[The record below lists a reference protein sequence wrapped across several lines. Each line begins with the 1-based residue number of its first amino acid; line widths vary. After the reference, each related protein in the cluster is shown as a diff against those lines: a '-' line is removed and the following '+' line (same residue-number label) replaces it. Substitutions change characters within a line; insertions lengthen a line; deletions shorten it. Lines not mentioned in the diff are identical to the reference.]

1 MPPTGNAIPIA
12 TAAKTPH
19 AFTRPVCS
27 KRSDDSQN
35 SAVRHHAVVKSRA
48 LALSTTL
55 ALVLL
60 PSQLPAAALPLMRT
74 EWNASSA
81 ALGWVN
87 SAYLLGYAAAVLVV
101 LPLTDRVRLSR
112 VIAIG
117 ALVTALANL
126 AFAFAAHDVIT
137 ASLLRMIAGFGLAG
151 VYMPGVRLV
160 AQTSDPARRGA
171 AVGLYVA
178 AFYLGGSLSFLATGL
193 LLEPFG
199 WRGAAV
205 ALGAVALAALPIAI
219 LSSRG
224 IPQPSGERAH
234 LDLRVLRNAPLVRTI
249 AAYVGHS
256 WELFIV
262 RAWLAAF
269 LAAAFALRGLSP
281 TDASAT
287 ASQWAA
293 LVLALGVPG
302 VFVGGWLSDRIGR
315 TRAALLY
322 AIGSGAI
329 SIGFGTLLFAPWPA
343 IVAIGGIYGAL
354 VAADSAVYSTAVTEL
369 APAARIG
376 SAQAL
381 QAVAGFG
388 IGSLGPVVAGATLD
402 LGAGWV
408 GPFLVAGVI
417 GIATALPLAVSFRER
432 PLIVRDPT

>member
-1 MPPTGNAIPIA
+1 
-12 TAAKTPH
+12 
-19 AFTRPVCS
+19 
-27 KRSDDSQN
+27 
-35 SAVRHHAVVKSRA
+35 VKSRS
-48 LALSTTL
+48 LALSATL
-55 ALVLL
+55 ALGLL
-60 PSQLPAAALPLMRT
+60 PSQLPAAALPLLRT

-81 ALGWVN
+81 ALGWVV

-101 LPLTDRVRLSR
+101 LPLTDRIRPSR
-112 VIAIG
+112 VIATG
-117 ALVTALANL
+117 AVLTALANL
-126 AFAFAAHDVIT
+126 GFALAAHDVVT
-137 ASLLRMIAGFGLAG
+137 ASALRVVAGFGLAG

-160 AQTSDPARRGA
+160 AQSSDPARRGT

-193 LLEPFG
+193 LLEPVG

-205 ALGAVALAALPIAI
+205 ILGAVALAAVPIAMF
-219 LSSRG
+219 SSRG
-224 IPQPSGERAH
+224 IPQTTGERAH

-249 AAYVGHS
+249 VAYVGHS
-256 WELFIV
+256 WELFIL

-293 LVLALGVPG
+293 LLLALGVPG
-302 VFVGGWLSDRIGR
+302 VFVGGWLSDRVGR
-315 TRAALLY
+315 LRAALLY
-322 AIGSGAI
+322 ALGSGAL
-329 SIGFGTLLFAPWPA
+329 SVGFGTLLFAPWPA
-343 IVAIGGIYGAL
+343 IVAIGGMYGAL

-388 IGSLGPVVAGATLD
+388 IGSLGPVAAGVTLD
-402 LGAGWV
+402 LGLGWV
-408 GPFLVAGVI
+408 GPFLIAGVV
-417 GIATALPLAVSFRER
+417 GIATALPLLIGLRER
-432 PLIVRDPT
+432 PLIRVERT

>member
-1 MPPTGNAIPIA
+1 
-12 TAAKTPH
+12 
-19 AFTRPVCS
+19 
-27 KRSDDSQN
+27 
-35 SAVRHHAVVKSRA
+35 
-48 LALSTTL
+48 
-55 ALVLL
+55 
-60 PSQLPAAALPLMRT
+60 MRT

-81 ALGWVN
+81 ELGWVN

-117 ALVTALANL
+117 ALITALANL
-126 AFAFAAHDVIT
+126 AFAAVAHDVIT
-137 ASLLRMIAGFGLAG
+137 ASVLRVISGFGLAG

-160 AQTSDPARRGA
+160 AQSSDPARRGT

-178 AFYLGGSLSFLATGL
+178 AFYLGSSLSFFVTGV
-193 LLEPFG
+193 LLEPLG
-199 WRGAAV
+199 WRGAALV
-205 ALGAVALAALPIAI
+205 LGAAAFAALPVAM
-219 LSSRG
+219 LSARG
-224 IPQPSGERAH
+224 IAEKTGERAH

-249 AAYVGHS
+249 VAYTGHS

-262 RAWLAAF
+262 RSWLAAF
-269 LAAAFALRGLSP
+269 LAAAFTLRGLSP

-293 LVLALGVPG
+293 LLLLLGVPG
-302 VFVGGWLSDRIGR
+302 VFIGGWLSDRIGR

-329 SIGFGTLLFAPWPA
+329 SIGFGTLLSVPWPA
-343 IVAIGGIYGAL
+343 LVAVGAIYGAL

-388 IGSLGPVVAGATLD
+388 IGSVGPVVAGATLD
-402 LGAGWV
+402 LGAGWI
-408 GPFLVAGVI
+408 GPFLVAGVV
-417 GIATALPLAVSFRER
+417 GIATALPLALSFRER
-432 PLIVRDPT
+432 PLIGYRT

>member
-1 MPPTGNAIPIA
+1 
-12 TAAKTPH
+12 
-19 AFTRPVCS
+19 
-27 KRSDDSQN
+27 
-35 SAVRHHAVVKSRA
+35 VKSRS
-48 LALSTTL
+48 LALSATL

-60 PSQLPAAALPLMRT
+60 PSQLPAAALPLLRT
-74 EWNASSA
+74 EWKTSSA
-81 ALGWVN
+81 ELGWVV

-101 LPLTDRVRLSR
+101 LPLTDRVRPSR

-126 AFAFAAHDVIT
+126 GFAFAAHDVIS
-137 ASLLRMIAGFGLAG
+137 ASALRVVAGFGLAG

-160 AQTSDPARRGA
+160 AQSSDPARRGR

-199 WRGAAV
+199 WRGAALI
-205 ALGAVALAALPIAI
+205 LGAIGLAALPVAVI
-219 LSSRG
+219 SSRG
-224 IPQPSGERAH
+224 IPETTGERAH
-234 LDLRVLRNAPLVRTI
+234 LDLRVLRNPPLVRTI

-293 LVLALGVPG
+293 LLLALGVPG
-302 VFVGGWLSDRIGR
+302 VFIGGWLSDRVGR
-315 TRAALLY
+315 TRAAILY
-322 AIGSGAI
+322 ALGSGAI
-329 SIGFGTLLFAPWPA
+329 SIGFGTMLFAPWPA
-343 IVAIGGIYGAL
+343 IVAVGAIYGAL

-388 IGSLGPVVAGATLD
+388 IGSLGPVVAGVALD
-402 LGAGWV
+402 LGSGWV
-408 GPFLVAGVI
+408 GPFLVAGIV
-417 GIATALPLAVSFRER
+417 GIATVLPLAVALRER
-432 PLIVRDPT
+432 PLITFDRT

>member
-1 MPPTGNAIPIA
+1 
-12 TAAKTPH
+12 
-19 AFTRPVCS
+19 
-27 KRSDDSQN
+27 
-35 SAVRHHAVVKSRA
+35 
-48 LALSTTL
+48 
-55 ALVLL
+55 
-60 PSQLPAAALPLMRT
+60 MRT

-81 ALGWVN
+81 ALGWVV

-101 LPLTDRVRLSR
+101 LPLTDRIRPSR

-117 ALVTALANL
+117 ALVTALANI
-126 AFAFAAHDVIT
+126 AFAIAAHDVIT
-137 ASLLRMIAGFGLAG
+137 ASLLRVIAGFGLAG

-160 AQTSDPARRGA
+160 AQSSNPARRGS

-178 AFYLGGSLSFLATGL
+178 AFYFGGSLSFLATGL

-199 WRGAAV
+199 WRGAAII
-205 ALGAVALAALPIAI
+205 LGAVALAAVPIAAI
-219 LSSRG
+219 SSRG
-224 IPQPSGERAH
+224 IPETTGERAH

-249 AAYVGHS
+249 TAYVGHS

-281 TDASAT
+281 TDAT

-293 LVLALGVPG
+293 LILALGVPG
-302 VFVGGWLSDRIGR
+302 VFVGGWLSDRVGR

-322 AIGSGAI
+322 ALGSGAI
-329 SIGFGTLLFAPWPA
+329 SVGFGTLLFAPWPA
-343 IVAIGGIYGAL
+343 IVAIGGIYAAL

-388 IGSLGPVVAGATLD
+388 IGSLGPIVAGVTLD
-402 LGAGWV
+402 LGSGWI
-408 GPFLVAGVI
+408 GPFLAAGVV
-417 GIATALPLAVSFRER
+417 GIATALPLALAFRER
-432 PLIVRDPT
+432 PLIAPDRP

>member
-1 MPPTGNAIPIA
+1 M
-12 TAAKTPH
+12 
-19 AFTRPVCS
+19 
-27 KRSDDSQN
+27 
-35 SAVRHHAVVKSRA
+35 KSRS
-48 LALSTTL
+48 LALSATL

-60 PSQLPAAALPLMRT
+60 PSQLPAAALPLLRT

-81 ALGWVN
+81 ELGWVV

-101 LPLTDRVRLSR
+101 LPLTDRIRPSR

-126 AFAFAAHDVIT
+126 GFAFAAHDVVT
-137 ASLLRMIAGFGLAG
+137 ASALRVIAGFGLAG

-160 AQTSDPARRGA
+160 AQSSDPSRRGT

-193 LLEPFG
+193 LLGPAG
-199 WRGAAV
+199 WRGAATI
-205 ALGAVALAALPIAI
+205 LGAVALAAVPIAMI
-219 LSSRG
+219 SSRG
-224 IPQPSGERAH
+224 IPQSTGERAH

-249 AAYVGHS
+249 VAYVGHS
-256 WELFIV
+256 WELFIL

-293 LVLALGVPG
+293 LLLALGVPG
-302 VFVGGWLSDRIGR
+302 VFVGGWLSDRVGR
-315 TRAALLY
+315 LRAALLY
-322 AIGSGAI
+322 ALGSGAI
-329 SIGFGTLLFAPWPA
+329 SVGFGTLLFAPWPA
-343 IVAIGGIYGAL
+343 IVAIGGMYGAL

-369 APAARIG
+369 APTARIG

-388 IGSLGPVVAGATLD
+388 IGSLGPVAAGVTLD
-402 LGAGWV
+402 LGVGWV
-408 GPFLVAGVI
+408 GPFLIAGAV
-417 GIATALPLAVSFRER
+417 GIAAALPLVIGLRER
-432 PLIVRDPT
+432 PLIGLDRT

>member
-1 MPPTGNAIPIA
+1 M
-12 TAAKTPH
+12 
-19 AFTRPVCS
+19 
-27 KRSDDSQN
+27 RSRS
-35 SAVRHHAVVKSRA
+35 
-48 LALSTTL
+48 LALSATL

-60 PSQLPAAALPLMRT
+60 PSQLPAAALPLLRT

-81 ALGWVN
+81 ALGWVV

-101 LPLTDRVRLSR
+101 LPLTDRIRPSR

-117 ALVTALANL
+117 ALVTALANIG
-126 AFAFAAHDVIT
+126 FAFAAHDVIT
-137 ASLLRMIAGFGLAG
+137 ASALRVIAGFGLAG

-160 AQTSDPARRGA
+160 AQSSDPARRGT

-193 LLEPFG
+193 LLEPVG

-205 ALGAVALAALPIAI
+205 ILGAVALDAVPIAMF
-219 LSSRG
+219 SSRG
-224 IPQPSGERAH
+224 IPQTTGERAH

-249 AAYVGHS
+249 VAYVGHS
-256 WELFIV
+256 WELFIL
-262 RAWLAAF
+262 RAWHAAF

-287 ASQWAA
+287 ASQWTA
-293 LVLALGVPG
+293 LLLALGVPG
-302 VFVGGWLSDRIGR
+302 VFVGGWLSDRVGR
-315 TRAALLY
+315 LHAALLY
-322 AIGSGAI
+322 ALGSGAI
-329 SIGFGTLLFAPWPA
+329 SVGFGTLLFAPWPA
-343 IVAIGGIYGAL
+343 IVAIGGMYGAL

-388 IGSLGPVVAGATLD
+388 IGSLGPVAAGVTLD
-402 LGAGWV
+402 LGLGWV
-408 GPFLVAGVI
+408 GPFLIAGVV
-417 GIATALPLAVSFRER
+417 GIATALPLVIGLRER
-432 PLIVRDPT
+432 PLITLDRT

>member
-1 MPPTGNAIPIA
+1 M
-12 TAAKTPH
+12 
-19 AFTRPVCS
+19 
-27 KRSDDSQN
+27 
-35 SAVRHHAVVKSRA
+35 KSRS
-48 LALSTTL
+48 LALSATL

-60 PSQLPAAALPLMRT
+60 PSQLPAAALPLLRT

-81 ALGWVN
+81 ALGWVV

-101 LPLTDRVRLSR
+101 LPLTDRIRPSR
-112 VIAIG
+112 VIATG
-117 ALVTALANL
+117 AVLTALANL
-126 AFAFAAHDVIT
+126 GFALAAHDVVT
-137 ASLLRMIAGFGLAG
+137 ASALRVVAGFGLAG

-160 AQTSDPARRGA
+160 AQSSDPARRGT

-193 LLEPFG
+193 LLEPVG

-205 ALGAVALAALPIAI
+205 ILGAVALAAVPIAMF
-219 LSSRG
+219 SSRG
-224 IPQPSGERAH
+224 IPQTTGERAH

-249 AAYVGHS
+249 VAYVGHS
-256 WELFIV
+256 WELFIL

-293 LVLALGVPG
+293 LLLALGVPG
-302 VFVGGWLSDRIGR
+302 VFVGGWLSDRVGR
-315 TRAALLY
+315 LRAAILY
-322 AIGSGAI
+322 ALGSGAI
-329 SIGFGTLLFAPWPA
+329 SVGFGTLLFAPWPA
-343 IVAIGGIYGAL
+343 IVAIGGMYGAL

-388 IGSLGPVVAGATLD
+388 IGSLGPVAAGVTLD
-402 LGAGWV
+402 LGLGWV
-408 GPFLVAGVI
+408 GPFLIAGVV
-417 GIATALPLAVSFRER
+417 GIATALPLLIGLRER
-432 PLIVRDPT
+432 PLIRVERT

>member
-1 MPPTGNAIPIA
+1 MAC
-12 TAAKTPH
+12 TPCG
-19 AFTRPVCS
+19 APNRL
-27 KRSDDSQN
+27 
-35 SAVRHHAVVKSRA
+35 RHHADVKSRS
-48 LALSTTL
+48 LALSATL

-60 PSQLPAAALPLMRT
+60 PSQLPAAALPLLRT

-81 ALGWVN
+81 ALGWVV
-87 SAYLLGYAAAVLVV
+87 SAYMLGYAAAVLIV
-101 LPLTDRVRLSR
+101 LPLTDRVRPSR

-117 ALVTALANL
+117 ALITALANL
-126 AFAFAAHDVIT
+126 AFALAAQDVIT
-137 ASLLRMIAGFGLAG
+137 GSLLRMIAGFGLAG

-160 AQTSDPARRGA
+160 AQSSDPARRGT

-193 LLEPFG
+193 LLGPAG
-199 WRGAAV
+199 WRGAATI
-205 ALGAVALAALPIAI
+205 LGAVALAAVPIAMI
-219 LSSRG
+219 SSRG
-224 IPQPSGERAH
+224 IPQSTGERAH

-249 AAYVGHS
+249 VAYVGHS
-256 WELFIV
+256 WELFIL

-293 LVLALGVPG
+293 LLLALGVPG
-302 VFVGGWLSDRIGR
+302 VFVGGWLSDRVGR
-315 TRAALLY
+315 LRAALLY
-322 AIGSGAI
+322 ALGSGAI
-329 SIGFGTLLFAPWPA
+329 SVGFGTLLFAPWPA
-343 IVAIGGIYGAL
+343 IVAIGGMYGAL

-388 IGSLGPVVAGATLD
+388 IGSLGPVAAGVTLD
-402 LGAGWV
+402 LGLGWV
-408 GPFLVAGVI
+408 GPFLIAGVV
-417 GIATALPLAVSFRER
+417 GIATALPLLIGLRER
-432 PLIVRDPT
+432 PLIRVERT

>member
-1 MPPTGNAIPIA
+1 MCRPSRRVLFRWNSELGLVSPHRGHRFIVIA
-12 TAAKTPH
+12 HPFDINIDIGAGLQH
-19 AFTRPVCS
+19 DQMR
-27 KRSDDSQN
+27 
-35 SAVRHHAVVKSRA
+35 SRA

-137 ASLLRMIAGFGLAG
+137 ASLLRVIAGFGLAG

-160 AQTSDPARRGA
+160 AQSSDPARRGT

-205 ALGAVALAALPIAI
+205 ILGAIAFAALPIAAV
-219 LSSRG
+219 SSRG
-224 IPQPSGERAH
+224 IPQAPGE
-234 LDLRVLRNAPLVRTI
+234 
-249 AAYVGHS
+249 
-256 WELFIV
+256 
-262 RAWLAAF
+262 
-269 LAAAFALRGLSP
+269 
-281 TDASAT
+281 
-287 ASQWAA
+287 
-293 LVLALGVPG
+293 
-302 VFVGGWLSDRIGR
+302 
-315 TRAALLY
+315 
-322 AIGSGAI
+322 
-329 SIGFGTLLFAPWPA
+329 
-343 IVAIGGIYGAL
+343 
-354 VAADSAVYSTAVTEL
+354 
-369 APAARIG
+369 
-376 SAQAL
+376 
-381 QAVAGFG
+381 
-388 IGSLGPVVAGATLD
+388 
-402 LGAGWV
+402 
-408 GPFLVAGVI
+408 
-417 GIATALPLAVSFRER
+417 
-432 PLIVRDPT
+432 

>member
-1 MPPTGNAIPIA
+1 MR
-12 TAAKTPH
+12 
-19 AFTRPVCS
+19 F
-27 KRSDDSQN
+27 
-35 SAVRHHAVVKSRA
+35 RA
-48 LALSTTL
+48 LALSATL

-60 PSQLPAAALPLMRT
+60 PSQLPAAALPLLRT

-81 ALGWVN
+81 ELGWVV

-101 LPLTDRVRLSR
+101 LPLTDHIRPSR

-126 AFAFAAHDVIT
+126 GFALAAHDVVT
-137 ASLLRMIAGFGLAG
+137 ASALRVIAGFGLAG

-160 AQTSDPARRGA
+160 AQSSDPARRGT

-193 LLEPFG
+193 LLGPAG
-199 WRGAAV
+199 WRGAATI
-205 ALGAVALAALPIAI
+205 LGAVALAALPIAMI
-219 LSSRG
+219 SSRG
-224 IPQPSGERAH
+224 IPQTTGERAH
-234 LDLRVLRNAPLVRTI
+234 LDLRVLRHAPLVRTI
-249 AAYVGHS
+249 GAYVGHS

-293 LVLALGVPG
+293 LILALGVPG

-343 IVAIGGIYGAL
+343 LVAIGGIYGAL
-354 VAADSAVYSTAVTEL
+354 VAAESAVYSTAVTEL

-388 IGSLGPVVAGATLD
+388 IGSLGPIVAGATLD

-408 GPFLVAGVI
+408 GPFVVAGAL
-417 GIATALPLAVSFRER
+417 GIATALPLLAD
-432 PLIVRDPT
+432 VRARALVRT

>member
-1 MPPTGNAIPIA
+1 MPRLPDPFG
-12 TAAKTPH
+12 
-19 AFTRPVCS
+19 
-27 KRSDDSQN
+27 
-35 SAVRHHAVVKSRA
+35 HHAAVKSRS
-48 LALSTTL
+48 LALSATL

-60 PSQLPAAALPLMRT
+60 PSQLPAAALPLLRT

-81 ALGWVN
+81 ALGWVV

-101 LPLTDRVRLSR
+101 LPLTDRIRPSR
-112 VIAIG
+112 VIATG
-117 ALVTALANL
+117 AVLTALANL
-126 AFAFAAHDVIT
+126 GFALAAHDVVT
-137 ASLLRMIAGFGLAG
+137 ASALRVVAGFGLAG

-160 AQTSDPARRGA
+160 AQSSDPARRGT

-193 LLEPFG
+193 LLEPVG

-205 ALGAVALAALPIAI
+205 ILGAVALAAVPIAMF
-219 LSSRG
+219 SSRG
-224 IPQPSGERAH
+224 IPQTTGERAH

-249 AAYVGHS
+249 VAYVGHS
-256 WELFIV
+256 WELFIL

-293 LVLALGVPG
+293 LLLALGVPG
-302 VFVGGWLSDRIGR
+302 VFVGGWLSDRVGR
-315 TRAALLY
+315 LRAALLY
-322 AIGSGAI
+322 ALGSGAI
-329 SIGFGTLLFAPWPA
+329 SVGFGTLLFAPWPA
-343 IVAIGGIYGAL
+343 IVAIGGMYGAL

-388 IGSLGPVVAGATLD
+388 IGSLGPVAAGVTLD
-402 LGAGWV
+402 LGLGWV
-408 GPFLVAGVI
+408 GPFLIAGVV
-417 GIATALPLAVSFRER
+417 GIATALPLLIGLRER
-432 PLIVRDPT
+432 PLIRVERT

>member
-1 MPPTGNAIPIA
+1 MP
-12 TAAKTPH
+12 
-19 AFTRPVCS
+19 FV
-27 KRSDDSQN
+27 RSRS
-35 SAVRHHAVVKSRA
+35 
-48 LALSTTL
+48 LALSATL

-60 PSQLPAAALPLMRT
+60 PSQLPAAALPLLRT

-81 ALGWVN
+81 ALGWVV
-87 SAYLLGYAAAVLVV
+87 SAYMLGYAAAVLVV
-101 LPLTDRVRLSR
+101 LPLTDRVRPSR

-117 ALVTALANL
+117 ALITALANL
-126 AFAFAAHDVIT
+126 AFALAAQDVIT
-137 ASLLRMIAGFGLAG
+137 GSLLRMIAGFGLAG

-160 AQTSDPARRGA
+160 AQSSDPARRGT

-199 WRGAAV
+199 WRGTAII
-205 ALGAVALAALPIAI
+205 LGAVALAALPVATI
-219 LSSRG
+219 SSRG
-224 IPQPSGERAH
+224 IPETTGERAH

-249 AAYVGHS
+249 GAYVGHS

-293 LVLALGVPG
+293 LILALGVPG
-302 VFVGGWLSDRIGR
+302 VFVGGWLSDRVGR

-322 AIGSGAI
+322 ALGSGAI
-329 SIGFGTLLFAPWPA
+329 SIGFGMLLFAPWPA
-343 IVAIGGIYGAL
+343 IVAIGAIYAAL

-388 IGSLGPVVAGATLD
+388 IGSLGPIVAGATLD
-402 LGAGWV
+402 LGSGWV
-408 GPFLVAGVI
+408 GPFLAAGVV
-417 GIATALPLAVSFRER
+417 GIATALPLALSFRER
-432 PLIVRDPT
+432 PLITADRA

>member
-1 MPPTGNAIPIA
+1 M
-12 TAAKTPH
+12 
-19 AFTRPVCS
+19 
-27 KRSDDSQN
+27 
-35 SAVRHHAVVKSRA
+35 
-48 LALSTTL
+48 
-55 ALVLL
+55 
-60 PSQLPAAALPLMRT
+60 
-74 EWNASSA
+74 
-81 ALGWVN
+81 
-87 SAYLLGYAAAVLVV
+87 LGYAAAVLVV
-101 LPLTDRVRLSR
+101 LPLTDRVRPSR

-117 ALVTALANL
+117 ALLTALANL
-126 AFAFAAHDVIT
+126 AFALAANDVIT
-137 ASLLRMIAGFGLAG
+137 GSLLRMVAGFGLAG

-160 AQTSDPARRGA
+160 AMSSDPARRGT

-205 ALGAVALAALPIAI
+205 ILGAIALAALPVATI
-219 LSSRG
+219 SSRG
-224 IPQPSGERAH
+224 MPETTGARAH
-234 LDLRVLRNAPLVRTI
+234 LDLRVLRNPPLVRTI
-249 AAYVGHS
+249 GAYVGHS

-269 LAAAFALRGLSP
+269 LAAAFGLRGLSP

-293 LVLALGVPG
+293 LILALGVPG
-302 VFVGGWLSDRIGR
+302 VFVGGWLSDRVGR

-322 AIGSGAI
+322 ALGSGAI

-343 IVAIGGIYGAL
+343 LVAIGALYAAL

-376 SAQAL
+376 SAQAV

-388 IGSLGPVVAGATLD
+388 IGSLGPIVAGVTLD
-402 LGAGWV
+402 VGSGWV
-408 GPFLVAGVI
+408 GPFVVAGVV
-417 GIATALPLAVSFRER
+417 GIATALPLAIGLRER
-432 PLIVRDPT
+432 PLITADRA

>member
-1 MPPTGNAIPIA
+1 M
-12 TAAKTPH
+12 
-19 AFTRPVCS
+19 
-27 KRSDDSQN
+27 
-35 SAVRHHAVVKSRA
+35 KSRS
-48 LALSTTL
+48 LALSATL

-60 PSQLPAAALPLMRT
+60 PSLLPAAALPLLRT
-74 EWNASSA
+74 EWNGSSA
-81 ALGWVN
+81 ALGWVV
-87 SAYLLGYAAAVLVV
+87 SAYMLGYAAAVLVV
-101 LPLTDRVRLSR
+101 LPLTDRVRPSR

-117 ALVTALANL
+117 ALITALANL
-126 AFAFAAHDVIT
+126 AFALAAHDVIT
-137 ASLLRMIAGFGLAG
+137 GSLLRVIAGFGLAG

-160 AQTSDPARRGA
+160 AQSSDPSRRGT

-205 ALGAVALAALPIAI
+205 ILGAIALAALPVATI
-219 LSSRG
+219 SSRG
-224 IPQPSGERAH
+224 IPETTGERAH

-249 AAYVGHS
+249 SAYVGHS

-293 LVLALGVPG
+293 LILALGVPG
-302 VFVGGWLSDRIGR
+302 VFVGGWLSDRVGR

-322 AIGSGAI
+322 ALGSGAI

-343 IVAIGGIYGAL
+343 IVAVGGIYAAL

-388 IGSLGPVVAGATLD
+388 IGSLGPIVAGVTLD
-402 LGAGWV
+402 LGSGWV
-408 GPFLVAGVI
+408 GPFVAAGVV
-417 GIATALPLAVSFRER
+417 GIATALPLTLSLRER
-432 PLIVRDPT
+432 PLITVDRT

>member
-1 MPPTGNAIPIA
+1 
-12 TAAKTPH
+12 
-19 AFTRPVCS
+19 
-27 KRSDDSQN
+27 
-35 SAVRHHAVVKSRA
+35 VRSRA
-48 LALSTTL
+48 LALSATL

-60 PSQLPAAALPLMRT
+60 PSQVPAAALPLLQT
-74 EWNASSA
+74 EWHASSA
-81 ALGWVN
+81 ELGWVN
-87 SAYLLGYAAAVLVV
+87 SAYLLGYAVAVLVV

-117 ALVTALANL
+117 ALITALTNL
-126 AFAFAAHDVIT
+126 AFAVAAHDVVT
-137 ASLLRMIAGFGLAG
+137 ASLLRVISGFGLAG

-160 AQTSDPARRGA
+160 AQSSDPARRGR

-178 AFYLGGSLSFLATGL
+178 AFYLGSSLSFFATGV

-205 ALGAVALAALPIAI
+205 GLGAAALAALPIAM
-219 LSSRG
+219 LSARG
-224 IPQPSGERAH
+224 APEPSGQRAH

-249 AAYVGHS
+249 VAYAGHS

-262 RAWLAAF
+262 RSWLAAF

-293 LVLALGVPG
+293 LLLLLGVPG

-329 SIGFGTLLFAPWPA
+329 SIGFGLLLAAPWPLV
-343 IVAIGGIYGAL
+343 VAVGAIYGAL

-376 SAQAL
+376 SAQAV

-388 IGSLGPVVAGATLD
+388 IGSLGPVVAGAALD
-402 LGAGWV
+402 LGSGWV

-432 PLIVRDPT
+432 PLIPR

>member
-1 MPPTGNAIPIA
+1 LQDE
-12 TAAKTPH
+12 H
-19 AFTRPVCS
+19 V
-27 KRSDDSQN
+27 RSRS
-35 SAVRHHAVVKSRA
+35 
-48 LALSTTL
+48 LALSATL

-60 PSQLPAAALPLMRT
+60 PSQLPAAALPLLRT

-81 ALGWVN
+81 ELGWVV

-101 LPLTDRVRLSR
+101 LPLTDRVRPSR

-117 ALVTALANL
+117 ALVTAIANL
-126 AFAFAAHDVIT
+126 GFAFAAHDVIT
-137 ASLLRMIAGFGLAG
+137 ASALRVVAGFGLAG

-160 AQTSDPARRGA
+160 AQSSDPARRGR

-193 LLEPFG
+193 LLGPFG
-199 WRGAAV
+199 WRGAALI
-205 ALGAVALAALPIAI
+205 LGAIGLAALPVAVI
-219 LSSRG
+219 SSRG
-224 IPQPSGERAH
+224 IPETTGERAH
-234 LDLRVLRNAPLVRTI
+234 LDLRVLRNPPLVRTI

-293 LVLALGVPG
+293 LLLALGVPG
-302 VFVGGWLSDRIGR
+302 VFIGGWLSDRVGR

-322 AIGSGAI
+322 ALGSGAI

-343 IVAIGGIYGAL
+343 IVAVGAIYGAL

-388 IGSLGPVVAGATLD
+388 IGSLGPVVAGIALD
-402 LGAGWV
+402 LGTGWV
-408 GPFLVAGVI
+408 GPFLVAGVV
-417 GIATALPLAVSFRER
+417 GIASVLPLAVALRER
-432 PLIVRDPT
+432 PLIAFDRT

>member
-1 MPPTGNAIPIA
+1 
-12 TAAKTPH
+12 
-19 AFTRPVCS
+19 
-27 KRSDDSQN
+27 
-35 SAVRHHAVVKSRA
+35 VKSRS
-48 LALSTTL
+48 LALSATL

-60 PSQLPAAALPLMRT
+60 PSQLPAAALPLLRT

-81 ALGWVN
+81 ELGWVV

-101 LPLTDRVRLSR
+101 LPLTDRIRPSR
-112 VIAIG
+112 VIATG
-117 ALVTALANL
+117 AVLTALANL
-126 AFAFAAHDVIT
+126 GFALAAHDVVT
-137 ASLLRMIAGFGLAG
+137 ASALRVVAGFGLAG

-160 AQTSDPARRGA
+160 AQSSDPARRGT

-193 LLEPFG
+193 LLEPVG

-205 ALGAVALAALPIAI
+205 ILGAVALAAVPIAMF
-219 LSSRG
+219 SSRG
-224 IPQPSGERAH
+224 IPQTTGERAH

-249 AAYVGHS
+249 VAYVGHS
-256 WELFIV
+256 WELFIL

-293 LVLALGVPG
+293 LLLALGVPG
-302 VFVGGWLSDRIGR
+302 VFVGGWLSDRVGR
-315 TRAALLY
+315 LRAAILY
-322 AIGSGAI
+322 ALGSGAI
-329 SIGFGTLLFAPWPA
+329 SVGFGTLLFAPWPA
-343 IVAIGGIYGAL
+343 IVAIGGMYGAL

-388 IGSLGPVVAGATLD
+388 IGSLGPVAAGVTLD
-402 LGAGWV
+402 LGLGWV
-408 GPFLVAGVI
+408 GPFLIAGVV
-417 GIATALPLAVSFRER
+417 GIATALPLLIGLRER
-432 PLIVRDPT
+432 PLIRVERT

>member
-1 MPPTGNAIPIA
+1 MAC
-12 TAAKTPH
+12 TPCG
-19 AFTRPVCS
+19 APNRL
-27 KRSDDSQN
+27 
-35 SAVRHHAVVKSRA
+35 RHHADVKSRS
-48 LALSTTL
+48 LALSATL

-60 PSQLPAAALPLMRT
+60 PSQLPAAALPLLRT

-81 ALGWVN
+81 ELGWVV

-101 LPLTDRVRLSR
+101 LPLTDRIRPSR

-117 ALVTALANL
+117 ALVTALANIG
-126 AFAFAAHDVIT
+126 FAFAAHDVIT
-137 ASLLRMIAGFGLAG
+137 ASALRVIAGFGLAG

-160 AQTSDPARRGA
+160 AQSSDPARRGT

-193 LLEPFG
+193 LLEPVG

-205 ALGAVALAALPIAI
+205 ILGAVALAAVPIAMI
-219 LSSRG
+219 SSRG
-224 IPQPSGERAH
+224 IPQSTGERAH

-249 AAYVGHS
+249 VAYVGHS
-256 WELFIV
+256 WELFIL

-293 LVLALGVPG
+293 LLLALGVPG
-302 VFVGGWLSDRIGR
+302 VFVGGWLSDRVGR
-315 TRAALLY
+315 LRAALLY
-322 AIGSGAI
+322 ALGSGAI
-329 SIGFGTLLFAPWPA
+329 SVGFGTLLVAPWPA
-343 IVAIGGIYGAL
+343 IVAIGGMYGAL

-388 IGSLGPVVAGATLD
+388 IGSLGPVAAGVTLD
-402 LGAGWV
+402 LGLGWV
-408 GPFLVAGVI
+408 GPFLIAGVV
-417 GIATALPLAVSFRER
+417 GILTALPLLLDLRQRA
-432 PLIVRDPT
+432 LVRL

>member
-1 MPPTGNAIPIA
+1 MHIA
-12 TAAKTPH
+12 HPFDINIDIGTDLQH
-19 AFTRPVCS
+19 ERM
-27 KRSDDSQN
+27 RSRS
-35 SAVRHHAVVKSRA
+35 
-48 LALSTTL
+48 LALSATL

-60 PSQLPAAALPLMRT
+60 PSQLPAAALPLLRT

-81 ALGWVN
+81 ELGWVV

-101 LPLTDRVRLSR
+101 LPLTDRVRPSR
-112 VIAIG
+112 VIVIG
-117 ALVTALANL
+117 ALVTAVANL
-126 AFAFAAHDVIT
+126 GFAFAAQDVIT
-137 ASLLRMIAGFGLAG
+137 ASALRVIAGFGLAG

-160 AQTSDPARRGA
+160 AQSSDPARRGR

-193 LLEPFG
+193 LLGPFG
-199 WRGAAV
+199 WRGAAFI
-205 ALGAVALAALPIAI
+205 LGAIGLAALPVAAI
-219 LSSRG
+219 SSRG
-224 IPQPSGERAH
+224 IPETTGERAH

-249 AAYVGHS
+249 TAYVGHS

-293 LVLALGVPG
+293 LLLALGVPG
-302 VFVGGWLSDRIGR
+302 VFIGGWLSDRVGR

-322 AIGSGAI
+322 ALGSGAI
-329 SIGFGTLLFAPWPA
+329 SIGFGTLLFAPWPT
-343 IVAIGGIYGAL
+343 IVAVGGIYGAL
-354 VAADSAVYSTAVTEL
+354 VAADSAVYSTSVTEL
-369 APAARIG
+369 APASRIG

-388 IGSLGPVVAGATLD
+388 IGSLGPVVAGVALD
-402 LGAGWV
+402 LGTGWV
-408 GPFLVAGVI
+408 GPFLVAGAV
-417 GIATALPLAVSFRER
+417 GIATALPLALTFRER
-432 PLIVRDPT
+432 PLIRLERT

>member
-1 MPPTGNAIPIA
+1 M
-12 TAAKTPH
+12 
-19 AFTRPVCS
+19 
-27 KRSDDSQN
+27 Q
-35 SAVRHHAVVKSRA
+35 
-48 LALSTTL
+48 
-55 ALVLL
+55 
-60 PSQLPAAALPLMRT
+60 T
-74 EWNASSA
+74 EWQASSA
-81 ALGWVN
+81 ELGWVV

-101 LPLTDRVRLSR
+101 LPLTDRVRPSR
-112 VIAIG
+112 IIAIG
-117 ALVTALANL
+117 ALVTAIANI
-126 AFAFAAHDVIT
+126 AFAFAAYDVIT
-137 ASLLRMIAGFGLAG
+137 ASLLRVISGFGLAG

-160 AQTSDPARRGA
+160 AQTSDPARRGT

-199 WRGAAV
+199 WRGGAII
-205 ALGAVALAALPIAI
+205 LGAVALVALPVAVISA
-219 LSSRG
+219 RG
-224 IPQPSGERAH
+224 IPEPSGERAH

-249 AAYVGHS
+249 VAYTGHS

-293 LVLALGVPG
+293 LMLALGVPG
-302 VFVGGWLSDRIGR
+302 VFIGGWLSDRIGR

-329 SIGFGTLLFAPWPA
+329 SIGFGLLLSAPWPA
-343 IVAIGGIYGAL
+343 MVAIGAIYGAL

-369 APAARIG
+369 APQARIG

-402 LGAGWV
+402 LGAGWT
-408 GPFLVAGVI
+408 GPFLVAGVV
-417 GIATALPLAVSFRER
+417 GIATALPLVISFRER
-432 PLIVRDPT
+432 PLITLDRT

>member
-1 MPPTGNAIPIA
+1 MPRLPDPFG
-12 TAAKTPH
+12 
-19 AFTRPVCS
+19 
-27 KRSDDSQN
+27 
-35 SAVRHHAVVKSRA
+35 HHAAVKSRS
-48 LALSTTL
+48 LALSATL

-60 PSQLPAAALPLMRT
+60 PSQLPAAALPLLRT

-81 ALGWVN
+81 ALGWVV

-101 LPLTDRVRLSR
+101 LPLTDRIRPSR
-112 VIAIG
+112 VIATG
-117 ALVTALANL
+117 AVLTALANL
-126 AFAFAAHDVIT
+126 GFALAAHDVVT
-137 ASLLRMIAGFGLAG
+137 ASALRVVAGFGLAG

-160 AQTSDPARRGA
+160 AQSSDPARRGT

-193 LLEPFG
+193 LLEPVG

-205 ALGAVALAALPIAI
+205 ILGAVALAAVPIAMF
-219 LSSRG
+219 SSRG
-224 IPQPSGERAH
+224 IPQTTGERAH

-249 AAYVGHS
+249 VAYVGHS
-256 WELFIV
+256 WELFIL

-293 LVLALGVPG
+293 LLLALGVPG
-302 VFVGGWLSDRIGR
+302 VFVGGWLSDRVGR
-315 TRAALLY
+315 LRAAILY
-322 AIGSGAI
+322 ALGSGAI
-329 SIGFGTLLFAPWPA
+329 SVGFGTLLFAPWPA
-343 IVAIGGIYGAL
+343 IVAIGGMYGAL

-388 IGSLGPVVAGATLD
+388 IGSLGPVAAGVTLD
-402 LGAGWV
+402 LGLGWV
-408 GPFLVAGVI
+408 GPFLIAGVV
-417 GIATALPLAVSFRER
+417 GIATALPLLIGLRER
-432 PLIVRDPT
+432 PLIRVERT

>member
-1 MPPTGNAIPIA
+1 M
-12 TAAKTPH
+12 
-19 AFTRPVCS
+19 R
-27 KRSDDSQN
+27 
-35 SAVRHHAVVKSRA
+35 SRA
-48 LALSTTL
+48 LALSATL

-60 PSQLPAAALPLMRT
+60 PSQLPAAALPLLRT
-74 EWNASSA
+74 EWSASAA
-81 ALGWVN
+81 ALGWVV
-87 SAYLLGYAAAVLVV
+87 SAYLLGYALAVLVV
-101 LPLTDRVRLSR
+101 LPLTDRVPPSR

-126 AFAFAAHDVIT
+126 AFAFGAHDILT
-137 ASLLRMIAGFGLAG
+137 ASLLRVISGFGLAG

-160 AQTSDPARRGA
+160 AQDAEPARRGR

-193 LLEPFG
+193 LLGPFG

-205 ALGAVALAALPIAI
+205 ILGATGLAALPIAVI
-219 LSSRG
+219 SSRG
-224 IPQPSGERAH
+224 IAETTGERAH

-249 AAYVGHS
+249 AAYIGHS

-293 LVLALGVPG
+293 LLLALGVPG
-302 VFVGGWLSDRIGR
+302 VFVGGWLSDRVGR

-322 AIGSGAI
+322 AMGSGAI
-329 SIGFGTLLFAPWPA
+329 SIGFGMLLFAPWPA

-388 IGSLGPVVAGATLD
+388 IGSLRPGVAGGALD
-402 LGAGWV
+402 PRSGWGGAL
-408 GPFLVAGVI
+408 LVAGL
-417 GIATALPLAVSFRER
+417 GRNPAAP
-432 PLIVRDPT
+432 

>member
-1 MPPTGNAIPIA
+1 VPRLPDPFG
-12 TAAKTPH
+12 
-19 AFTRPVCS
+19 
-27 KRSDDSQN
+27 
-35 SAVRHHAVVKSRA
+35 HHAAVKSRS
-48 LALSTTL
+48 LALSATL

-60 PSQLPAAALPLMRT
+60 PSQLPAAALPLLRT

-81 ALGWVN
+81 ALGWVV

-101 LPLTDRVRLSR
+101 LPLTDRIRPSR
-112 VIAIG
+112 VIATG
-117 ALVTALANL
+117 AVLTALANL
-126 AFAFAAHDVIT
+126 GFALAAHDVVT
-137 ASLLRMIAGFGLAG
+137 ASALRVVAGFGLAG

-160 AQTSDPARRGA
+160 AQSSDPARRGT

-193 LLEPFG
+193 LLEPVG

-205 ALGAVALAALPIAI
+205 ILGAVALAAVPIAMF
-219 LSSRG
+219 SSRG
-224 IPQPSGERAH
+224 IPQTTGERAH

-249 AAYVGHS
+249 VAYVGHS
-256 WELFIV
+256 WELFIL

-293 LVLALGVPG
+293 LLLALGVPG
-302 VFVGGWLSDRIGR
+302 VFVGGWLSDRVGR
-315 TRAALLY
+315 LRAAILY
-322 AIGSGAI
+322 ALGSGAI
-329 SIGFGTLLFAPWPA
+329 SVGFGTLLFAPWPA
-343 IVAIGGIYGAL
+343 IVAIGGMYGAL

-388 IGSLGPVVAGATLD
+388 IGSLGPVAAGVTLD
-402 LGAGWV
+402 LGLGWV
-408 GPFLVAGVI
+408 GPFLIAGVV
-417 GIATALPLAVSFRER
+417 GIATALPLLIGLRER
-432 PLIVRDPT
+432 PLIRVERT

>member
-1 MPPTGNAIPIA
+1 MS
-12 TAAKTPH
+12 TP
-19 AFTRPVCS
+19 ACVPRLPDPFG
-27 KRSDDSQN
+27 
-35 SAVRHHAVVKSRA
+35 HHAAVKSRS
-48 LALSTTL
+48 LALSATL

-60 PSQLPAAALPLMRT
+60 PSQLPAAALPLLRT

-81 ALGWVN
+81 ALGWVV

-101 LPLTDRVRLSR
+101 LPLTDRIRPSR
-112 VIAIG
+112 VIATG
-117 ALVTALANL
+117 AVLTALANL
-126 AFAFAAHDVIT
+126 GFALAAHDVVT
-137 ASLLRMIAGFGLAG
+137 ASALRVVAGFGLAG

-160 AQTSDPARRGA
+160 AQSSDPARRGT

-193 LLEPFG
+193 LLEPVG

-205 ALGAVALAALPIAI
+205 ILGAVALAAVPIAMF
-219 LSSRG
+219 SSRG
-224 IPQPSGERAH
+224 IPQTTGERAH

-249 AAYVGHS
+249 VAYVGHS
-256 WELFIV
+256 WELFIL

-293 LVLALGVPG
+293 LLLALGVPG
-302 VFVGGWLSDRIGR
+302 VFVGGWLSDRVGR
-315 TRAALLY
+315 LRAAILY
-322 AIGSGAI
+322 ALGSGAI
-329 SIGFGTLLFAPWPA
+329 SVGFGTLLFAPWPA
-343 IVAIGGIYGAL
+343 IVAIGGMYGAL

-388 IGSLGPVVAGATLD
+388 IGSLGPVAAGVTLD
-402 LGAGWV
+402 LGLGWV
-408 GPFLVAGVI
+408 GPFLIAGVV
-417 GIATALPLAVSFRER
+417 GIATALPLLIGLRER
-432 PLIVRDPT
+432 PLIRVERT

>member
-1 MPPTGNAIPIA
+1 MPRLADPFG
-12 TAAKTPH
+12 
-19 AFTRPVCS
+19 
-27 KRSDDSQN
+27 
-35 SAVRHHAVVKSRA
+35 HHAAVKSRS
-48 LALSTTL
+48 LALSATL

-60 PSQLPAAALPLMRT
+60 PSQLPAAALPLLRT

-81 ALGWVN
+81 ELGWVV

-101 LPLTDRVRLSR
+101 LPLTDRIRPSR

-117 ALVTALANL
+117 ALVTALANIG
-126 AFAFAAHDVIT
+126 FAFAAHDVIT
-137 ASLLRMIAGFGLAG
+137 ASALRVIAGFGLAG

-160 AQTSDPARRGA
+160 AQSSDPSRRGT

-193 LLEPFG
+193 LLGPAG
-199 WRGAAV
+199 WRGAATI
-205 ALGAVALAALPIAI
+205 LGAVALAAVPIAMI
-219 LSSRG
+219 SSRG
-224 IPQPSGERAH
+224 IPQSTGERAH

-249 AAYVGHS
+249 VAYVGHS
-256 WELFIV
+256 WELFIL

-293 LVLALGVPG
+293 LLLALGVPG
-302 VFVGGWLSDRIGR
+302 VFVGGWLSDRVGR
-315 TRAALLY
+315 LRAALLY
-322 AIGSGAI
+322 ALGSGAI
-329 SIGFGTLLFAPWPA
+329 SVGFGTLLFAPWPA

-369 APAARIG
+369 APTARIG

-388 IGSLGPVVAGATLD
+388 IGSLGPVAAGVTLD
-402 LGAGWV
+402 LGVGWV
-408 GPFLVAGVI
+408 GPFLIAGAV
-417 GIATALPLAVSFRER
+417 GIAAALPLVIGLRER
-432 PLIVRDPT
+432 PLIGLDRT